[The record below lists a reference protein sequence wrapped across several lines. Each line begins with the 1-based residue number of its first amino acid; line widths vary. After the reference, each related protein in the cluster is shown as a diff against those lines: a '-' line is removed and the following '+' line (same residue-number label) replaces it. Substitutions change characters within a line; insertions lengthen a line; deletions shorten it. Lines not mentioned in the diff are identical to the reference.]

1 MRNRSIKKA
10 ERLCVIPALA
20 VSVVDNHTDMR
31 KAARKGPRTLT
42 GESETRGVTA

>member
-31 KAARKGPRTLT
+31 KLLG
-42 GESETRGVTA
+42 